1 MGLASKAD
9 RGKLEAMCR
18 KDILQQRNEIKNL
31 DRGELI
37 IATNY
42 MRFAAPVKV
51 HKYEDYV
58 AGRVGGLKAD
68 SAAVLAA
75 ADAVAPAQIL

>member
-1 MGLASKAD
+1 
-9 RGKLEAMCR
+9 MCR
-18 KDILQQRNEIKNL
+18 KDILSQRNEIKNL
-31 DRGELI
+31 DRGEMI

-58 AGRVGGLKAD
+58 GGKFAKD
-68 SAAVLAA
+68 PVLG
-75 ADAVAPAQIL
+75 VKTPPAMSVTEYHPIQ